1 MERGCK
7 KIPSKSGKLFRFGEF
22 YNKCLQY
29 KEAIQVFRKVYSI
42 VRNCIALQR
51 PGIIFRCNESKGE
64 AINAMKK
71 AKELGLEKR
80 LQKQAE
86 DILKRWEPK

>member
-1 MERGCK
+1 KG
-7 KIPSKSGKLFRFGEF
+7 
-22 YNKCLQY
+22 
-29 KEAIQVFRKVYSI
+29 IQH
-42 VRNCIALQR
+42 CPECALLYR
-51 PGIIFRCNESKGE
+51 DLALSLNAMNLKGE